1 MRYKLYLWLTVAACC
16 ANVVFAITGMPWQ
29 YTAGSVC
36 FGLLMLWLLYRSVHK
51 PLEAVDNGMYLLGSQ
66 DFSSRLCLTGQR
78 DADKVVKLFN
88 RLMDAMISER
98 LKQQEQTRLLSLLTE
113 ASPMGIAIC
122 DFNDKITS
130 RNKAYTRLVSENL
143 ETELLK
149 MDDDE
154 VRVIRTDDSQV
165 FRCSKLWFMDS
176 GFRRRFILVELM
188 TEEILRA
195 EKQMFNRIV
204 RTIGHEV
211 NNAMGSVGSV
221 LETLKLMHGGETDVT
236 QTIDSSRASCKNL
249 AEFVS
254 GYSSLVK
261 LPEPVPEP
269 VELNEMMEQMLP
281 SLEALTNNRCILA
294 LNKCDETCMTNLD
307 TMLMQR
313 VISNIVKN
321 AVESIGDKPDGK
333 IAITVKPQRLE
344 ITDNGSGIS
353 DEAAEQLFTPFF
365 STKRPDRGLGLML
378 VSDILRAHKATFTLS
393 TDASTRF
400 TTFTI
405 CFNRHLTARG

>member
-1 MRYKLYLWLTVAACC
+1 
-16 ANVVFAITGMPWQ
+16 
-29 YTAGSVC
+29 
-36 FGLLMLWLLYRSVHK
+36 
-51 PLEAVDNGMYLLGSQ
+51 
-66 DFSSRLCLTGQR
+66 
-78 DADKVVKLFN
+78 
-88 RLMDAMISER
+88 
-98 LKQQEQTRLLSLLTE
+98 
-113 ASPMGIAIC
+113 
-122 DFNDKITS
+122 
-130 RNKAYTRLVSENL
+130 
-143 ETELLK
+143 
-149 MDDDE
+149 
-154 VRVIRTDDSQV
+154 
-165 FRCSKLWFMDS
+165 MDS
-176 GFRRRFILVELM
+176 GFRRRFLLVELM

-321 AVESIGDKPDGK
+321 AVESIGDKPGGK

-393 TDASTRF
+393 TDATTHL

-405 CFNRHLTARG
+405 CFNRHLTARR